1 MEKKG
6 PQAANITGPSGVPV
20 KGSKHAPNCN
30 YYPHPRRHCPPYKYQ
45 RDEAQSKQPSSLR
58 GSPKARIAQNTDQLF
73 CNQKPLPMFPYLLA
87 VAVSTQGQ
95 GDKGWAAPCSSS
107 CPSVPGRRLGISPGS
122 AGVMCLSRTHPLC
135 LGGGNAGT
143 GASPELQTDPCSSF
157 SWMLRPP
164 GTT

>member
-87 VAVSTQGQ
+87 RGCEHTGTRGQ
-95 GDKGWAAPCSSS
+95 
-107 CPSVPGRRLGISPGS
+107 RLGCPMQQFLPIC
-122 AGVMCLSRTHPLC
+122 AWQEAWHLSWEFRCHV
-135 LGGGNAGT
+135 
-143 GASPELQTDPCSSF
+143 F
-157 SWMLRPP
+157 V
-164 GTT
+164 